1 MNRIIDVESMT
12 NDELGNIYAECIK
25 YANKIK
31 NEDLRNCCLEI
42 YNDYKEKLMNKPA
55 TGGDCH
61 HFYKGGLLFHI
72 YCVTRNAITIYEMYD
87 YIDLDLDLIIFG
99 ALLHDIG
106 KADEYNDYDIII
118 ETGNIYMS
126 NSANL
131 LGHSY
136 EGTEI
141 VSRYLEKYN
150 IDKEFKLQALHM
162 IGCHMNE
169 FSEWG
174 ALTTSKMLE
183 VLIINYGDAMDAEIE
198 NNRLGING
206 AKKGGKYNNLAKT
219 TMFYKSINPNID
231 DD

>member
-1 MNRIIDVESMT
+1 MNKIADIQNMT
-12 NDELGNIYAECIK
+12 NEELENIYIECIK
-25 YANKIK
+25 YANRIK
-31 NEDLRNCCLEI
+31 NSDLRNCCLDI
-42 YNDYKEKLMNKPA
+42 YKDYKEKLMNKPA
-55 TGGDCH
+55 TAGDCH

-106 KADEYNDYDIII
+106 KANEFNDYDTIM
-118 ETGNIYMS
+118 ETGKVYIS

-141 VSRYLEKYN
+141 VSRYLEKYD
-150 IDKEFKLQALHM
+150 IEKEFKIQALHM

-174 ALTTSKMLE
+174 SLTTSKMLE
-183 VLIINYGDAMDAEIE
+183 VLIINYGDAMDAKIE

-206 AKKGGKYNNLAKT
+206 VKRGEKYSDLAHT
-219 TMFYKSINPNID
+219 TTFFKSINPNISD
-231 DD
+231 N